1 MAWNDVT
8 RRKYQRNDGRYS
20 SDTTDEEWMCFG
32 VEKGPRWRGDRR
44 PKGTPL
50 TLGFTMAPI
59 VHGGLCQ
66 DVGRGDS
73 REDPPG
79 IFCSGEVDQ
88 GDLPRDADF
97 AKGRPEGS
105 SVGGD

>member
-1 MAWNDVT
+1 M
-8 RRKYQRNDGRYS
+8 
-20 SDTTDEEWMCFG
+20 
-32 VEKGPRWRGDRR
+32 EKGPRWRGDRR

-50 TLGFTMAPI
+50 MLGFTMAPI
-59 VHGGLCQ
+59 VHGGLDR
-66 DVGRGDS
+66 DVGRGDG

-79 IFCSGEVDQ
+79 VFCSREVDQ

-97 AKGRPEGS
+97 AKGRPEGY

>member
-44 PKGTPL
+44 
-50 TLGFTMAPI
+50 
-59 VHGGLCQ
+59 
-66 DVGRGDS
+66 
-73 REDPPG
+73 
-79 IFCSGEVDQ
+79 
-88 GDLPRDADF
+88 
-97 AKGRPEGS
+97 AKLAL
-105 SVGGD
+105 